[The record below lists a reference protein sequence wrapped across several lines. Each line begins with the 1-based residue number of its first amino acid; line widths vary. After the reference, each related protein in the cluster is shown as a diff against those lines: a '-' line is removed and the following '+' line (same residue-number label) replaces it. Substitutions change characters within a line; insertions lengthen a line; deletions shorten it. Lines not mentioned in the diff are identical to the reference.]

1 MPEQKLKPVNEIMQ
15 DNEIEKT
22 KSPITE
28 KLNELEQS
36 HDDSITITS
45 EEVASDTLNGTSEGK
60 EPIKENKKINSGD
73 MENEHILVKKYLKE
87 HSLVESNIT
96 SYNNFINHRMQEIV
110 NELNE
115 TIPHEESEIKLGK
128 IKVERP
134 NIIEADGS
142 SHLIKPAEARIRGLT
157 YSAPISL
164 EITIKQEG
172 QLESHDVEIGRI
184 PVIVKSD
191 VCNLSSMEKPELI
204 ENYIDPLDPGG
215 YFIINGN
222 ERVIVMAEDLAENQP
237 FIEKNKT
244 KKTTMLRLF
253 SKRGSYRI
261 PISIIDTNE
270 GIVEV
275 SFSRFKN
282 IPIIVILKAL
292 GLTKES
298 DIAKYIGKEN
308 DSLIVNLYEFADIQT
323 EKDAMMKI
331 AEQTALQGTE
341 KEILDRIKQRLDSYF
356 LPHIGL
362 TKEDRIE
369 KAITLCKFI
378 KQFFVA
384 KENPTNLTDKDHYA
398 NKRVRMSGDL
408 LSDLFRVNLNIL
420 VRDIQ
425 HSLQKIQKR
434 KKFYSIKTI
443 AKSTLFTHRVESA
456 IATGNWIGE
465 RSGVTQNMDK
475 TNYLAILSQ
484 LQRVSSMLPG
494 EQENFLARTLHPTHY
509 GRFCPVETPEGTEIG
524 LRKNLALL
532 AKISTRTDLENEDF
546 IKLLISELGMKREIE
561 SSGNDIFYNGRFIGH
576 IDNAKQFIDK
586 LKEKKRKGE
595 LPIELSIRHNQ
606 ALDNILLSTEVGR
619 VLRPVIIVENGKAK
633 LTSEHLKLLKQG
645 SLSWDDLIKNGILE
659 YLDASEEENS
669 LIALTRD
676 EITEEHTHFE
686 IDKIDMLGVVTSL
699 VPYANHDQSAR
710 LNRGSK
716 TQKQALGLYAA
727 NYLCR
732 IDTDVSTLH
741 YPQRPIVRSFV
752 YDTLNVHPAGQNV
765 VVAIMNHD
773 GYNMEDA
780 LILNKGS
787 VDRGIGRS
795 TYYRPYKSI
804 ELNYAG
810 GLRDE
815 ITIPEKDVSGYRTEE
830 SYRFLEDDGVVYPEA
845 RLNEGEVVIGKTS
858 PPKFLSEVREI
869 SIRAKKEA
877 SSVIRQEEHGTID
890 SVFITEDSQGNKV
903 FQVKTRD
910 QRIPE
915 LGDKF
920 ATSHGQKG
928 VVGAIVDEN
937 DIPFTSTGIKP
948 DLIFNPHGI
957 PSRMTVGYLIELLA
971 GKVGCLGGR
980 VVDGTGFSGEK
991 IEDLESELK
1000 GLGFRYDG
1008 KETLYNGTTGKMMDV
1023 KIFIGNMYYLKL
1035 KYMVSNKMHARAS
1048 GKVTLLTRQPIEG
1061 RARGGAL
1068 RLGEMEQQAL
1078 VAHGASLLL
1087 KERYDSD
1094 KVLINLC
1101 TKCGSVAIED
1111 SVRNKVYCPM
1121 CNSQDIEPVEIS
1133 YAFKLLIDEI
1143 QSLHIKT
1150 KFNLKNKYE

>member
-1 MPEQKLKPVNEIMQ
+1 MAMQ
-15 DNEIEKT
+15 IEKQQQ
-22 KSPITE
+22 K
-28 KLNELEQS
+28 
-36 HDDSITITS
+36 
-45 EEVASDTLNGTSEGK
+45 EEHV
-60 EPIKENKKINSGD
+60 
-73 MENEHILVKKYLKE
+73 LVRKYLE
-87 HSLVESNIT
+87 GHSLVESNIT
-96 SYNNFINHRMQEIV
+96 SFNNFVNHRMQEIV
-110 NELNE
+110 DELNE
-115 TIPHEESEIKLGK
+115 TLPKDDVEIKLGK
-128 IKVERP
+128 IKMGKPE
-134 NIIEADGS
+134 IIEADGS
-142 SHLIKPAEARIRGLT
+142 SHQITPAEARIRGLT
-157 YSAPISL
+157 YSAPMQI
-164 EITIKQEG
+164 EITIKQAG
-172 QLESHDVEIGRI
+172 QIESHEVEVGRI

-191 VCNLSSMEKPELI
+191 VCNLSGMDKEKLV
-204 ENYIDPLDPGG
+204 ENYIDPLEPGG

-222 ERVIVMAEDLAENQP
+222 ERVIVMTEDLAENQP
-237 FIEKNKT
+237 FIEKSKS
-244 KKTTMLRLF
+244 KKGVMLRLF

-261 PISIIDTNE
+261 PITITDTEE
-270 GIVEV
+270 GLVNV
-275 SFSRFKN
+275 TFSRFRD
-282 IPIIVILKAL
+282 IPIIVMLKAL

-308 DSLIVNLYEFADIQT
+308 DSLIVNLYEFTDIQT

-362 TKEDRIE
+362 KKEHRIE
-369 KAITLCKFI
+369 KAVTLCKFI

-384 KENPTNLTDKDHYA
+384 KENSESLTDKDHYA

-408 LSDLFRVNLNIL
+408 LSDLFRVNMNIL

-425 HSLQKIQKR
+425 HTLQKVQKR

-443 AKSTLFTHRVESA
+443 AKSTLFTHRIESA

-532 AKISTRTDLENEDF
+532 AKISTRTDIEDDKL
-546 IKLLISELGMKREIE
+546 IKVLTGIGMKTEME
-561 SSGNDIFYNGRFIGH
+561 STGSDIFFNGRFIGH
-576 IDNAKQFIDK
+576 VEGHEEFTNN
-586 LKEKKRKGE
+586 LKEKRRAGE
-595 LPIELSIRHNQ
+595 LPIELSIRYNK
-606 ALDNILLSTEVGR
+606 ALDNVLLSTEVGR
-619 VLRPVIIVENGKAK
+619 VMRPLIIIENGKPR
-633 LTSEHLKLLKQG
+633 LTEEHIKLLKEN
-645 SLSWDDLIKNGILE
+645 SLLWDDLLKNGIIE
-659 YLDASEEENS
+659 YLDAAEEEN
-669 LIALTRD
+669 ALTALIEKD
-676 EITEEHTHFE
+676 VTEEHTHLE
-686 IDKIDMLGVVTSL
+686 IDKIDFLGVVTSL
-699 VPYANHDQSAR
+699 VPYANYDQSSR

-716 TQKQALGLYAA
+716 TQKQGLGLYAA
-727 NYLCR
+727 NFLCR
-732 IDTDVSTLH
+732 IDTDVSILH
-741 YPQRPIVRSFV
+741 YPQRPIVRSV
-752 YDTLNVHPAGQNV
+752 IYDTLNVHPAGQNV
-765 VVAIMNHD
+765 IVAVMTHE
-773 GYNMEDA
+773 GYNLEDA

-787 VDRGIGRS
+787 VDRGLGRS
-795 TYYRPYKSI
+795 TYYRPYTSV

-830 SYRFLEDDGVVYPEA
+830 SYRFLEDDGLVYPEA
-845 RLNEGEVVIGKTS
+845 KLKSGEVVIGKTS

-869 SIRAKKEA
+869 SIKAKKEA
-877 SSVIRQEEHGTID
+877 SSVIRQEEQGTID
-890 SVFITEDSQGNKV
+890 SIFVTEDAQGNKV
-903 FQVKTRD
+903 VRIKTRD
-910 QRIPE
+910 LRIPE

-928 VVGAIVDEN
+928 IIGAIVPQN
-937 DIPFTSTGIKP
+937 DMPFTSRGIKP
-948 DLIFNPHGI
+948 DVIFNPHSI
-957 PSRMTVGYLIELLA
+957 PGRMTVGYLIELLA
-971 GKVGCLGGR
+971 GKVGCASGKIM
-980 VVDGTGFSGEK
+980 DGTGFSGQK
-991 IEDLESELK
+991 ISDLEDSLK
-1000 GLGFRYDG
+1000 EAGLRYDG
-1008 KETLYNGTTGKMMDV
+1008 KETIYNGVTGKMMNV
-1023 KIFIGNMYYLKL
+1023 KIYVGNMYYLKL

-1094 KVLINLC
+1094 KVVIPLC
-1101 TKCGSVAIED
+1101 TNCGAVAVED
-1111 SVRNKVYCPM
+1111 SVRNKVACPM
-1121 CNSQDIEPVEIS
+1121 CNSQDVEPVEIS
-1133 YAFKLLIDEI
+1133 YAFKLLVDEI

-1150 KFNLKNKYE
+1150 KFNMKNKYE